1 MFNVSKLPLYINRPK
16 NRRPRRC
23 LAPLLSPKV
32 PAPTCLGPPVRHE
45 PCSGSLISLT
55 QSMGCAASTG
65 PRHAQDLP
73 ASTEKE
79 PSAIKT
85 PTKPMASPTEVP
97 AVDLAAPTDLV
108 DPSVLPMQG
117 DESALLPS
125 RTPSSAWQK
134 NNWGPSSSS
143 NTYADYLTFLEDW
156 RKQTEAKKAF
166 TPRPSR

>member
-1 MFNVSKLPLYINRPK
+1 
-16 NRRPRRC
+16 
-23 LAPLLSPKV
+23 
-32 PAPTCLGPPVRHE
+32 
-45 PCSGSLISLT
+45 
-55 QSMGCAASTG
+55 MGCAASTG

-143 NTYADYLTFLEDW
+143 NTYADYLTSLKDW
-156 RKQTEAKKAF
+156 RKQTEAKKAYAINKSHQAVSKYGMLKKTKSLT
-166 TPRPSR
+166 TPEPEAYAIK